1 MSRDSGG
8 AGAAAD
14 KILSTMV
21 DEQKS
26 GSTAPENNS
35 SLPQQS
41 FLTPGRAFLF
51 SSIPLTLGTYLG
63 YRRAM
68 HESSLSMQSVAID
81 TIATASSSSSSSSS
95 NNNKAGIPKPNTV
108 MVSTIPPPVIA
119 ARALIIGSLVSLSG
133 TSLLV
138 AGVFYASGCHSLEE
152 LMSTWKS
159 WAPRKLRE
167 FEGVIGLQAKGDERR
182 TSKLE
187 YEHAVKG
194 MSEEEELEYVGNKY
208 GTGEVDWDEPM
219 PETDQKKK

>member
-1 MSRDSGG
+1 M
-8 AGAAAD
+8 A
-14 KILSTMV
+14 
-21 DEQKS
+21 DEQKKS
-26 GSTAPENNS
+26 GSSLSENNS

-81 TIATASSSSSSSSS
+81 TVATASPSSS
-95 NNNKAGIPKPNTV
+95 NNNKAGIPKPNTI

-152 LMSTWKS
+152 LMSSWKR

-182 TSKLE
+182 LSKLE
-187 YEHAVKG
+187 YERAVKG

-219 PETDQKKK
+219 PETDKKK